1 MILGDKPLIS
11 EVVLSQH
18 CFQQRKVGTL
28 DRATQLRKQILRS
41 REIRRK
47 QKGKNGLYSR
57 DPKIMFSIEIQQ
69 DYTGS
74 TEVTA
79 LPPSFDWKLKL
90 VLATLLL

>member
-1 MILGDKPLIS
+1 M
-11 EVVLSQH
+11 
-18 CFQQRKVGTL
+18 
-28 DRATQLRKQILRS
+28 
-41 REIRRK
+41 
-47 QKGKNGLYSR
+47 YSR
-57 DPKIMFSIEIQQ
+57 DPKMDFSIEIQQ